1 MKTTNEILNDLISS
15 GAITEGGKKL
25 LLEAISRDYE
35 PKKDLPAPVKVLLK
49 RECLYLMDKTG
60 TCFTNREKLAQE
72 FTISEARSLV
82 FTDNKLKIEIIN

>member
-25 LLEAISRDYE
+25 LLEAINREYE
-35 PKKDLPAPVKVLLK
+35 LKKDLAAPVKVLLK

-60 TCFTNREKLAQE
+60 NCFTNREKLAQE
-72 FTISEARSLV
+72 FTISEARSLI
-82 FTDNKLKIEIIN
+82 FADNKLKIEIIN